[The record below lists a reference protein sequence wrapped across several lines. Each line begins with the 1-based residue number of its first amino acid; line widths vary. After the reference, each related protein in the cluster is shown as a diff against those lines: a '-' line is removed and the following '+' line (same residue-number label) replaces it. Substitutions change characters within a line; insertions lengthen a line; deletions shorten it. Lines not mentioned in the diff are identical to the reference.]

1 VALDEEDASLAIW
14 LPIQS
19 DELSFLQNA
28 LRSAGVIVPGNY
40 EGSDPCILIEY
51 LSAATIRECEFHA
64 LFDRNLI
71 SPLVSLARGESVP
84 ESQNG
89 QSSARLAAACACF
102 CILANILIEPN
113 ISIYEYAASSGN
125 SAAQSDVYFFR
136 LADNTDAR
144 AFLEIALGNAH
155 RLPHDMLERIRSLP
169 NFSDMEISEKNFERK
184 LSSWKPSYLFALK
197 TAALRRSG
205 LKPVDAA
212 LALTKWQEQ
221 DAFFFAPAS
230 MYCLAAISHT
240 PPKGGMLKGIQSEN
254 LSLLRSGLRNA
265 AWDICLLQQ
274 FGKLVQRPNGPL
286 WSLWSTDV
294 ALREIA
300 ISLFLRDDES
310 ERNKLINFYS
320 RHWGERDGNR
330 LLAAYDDSALQAGK
344 DKIARQAKTNE
355 TIGKLNDQIEALEHE
370 LGLFEG

>member
-1 VALDEEDASLAIW
+1 MDDEDFSLAVW
-14 LPIQS
+14 LPTQPH
-19 DELSFLQNA
+19 ELNSLQNT

-40 EGSDPCILIEY
+40 EGADPYILIDY
-51 LSAATIRECEFHA
+51 LSAATVQGCAFHA

-71 SPLVSLARGESVP
+71 SPLVALARGESVP

-89 QSSARLAAACACF
+89 QRSTRLAAACACF
-102 CILANILIEPN
+102 CILANILVEPN

-136 LADNTDAR
+136 LADNADAM
-144 AFLEIALGNAH
+144 AFLEIALGH
-155 RLPHDMLERIRSLP
+155 RNHLPYEMLERIRSLP
-169 NFSDMEISEKNFERK
+169 KFSDMDIPEGNFERK

-212 LALTKWQEQ
+212 VALTQWQEN

-240 PPKGGMLKGIQSEN
+240 PPKGGMLKGIQSKN
-254 LSLLRSGLRNA
+254 PSLLRAGVRNA
-265 AWDICLLQQ
+265 AWDICLLHQ

-286 WSLWSTDV
+286 WSLWSTDI
-294 ALREIA
+294 ALKEIA
-300 ISLFLRDDES
+300 ISLFLRGEES
-310 ERNKLINFYS
+310 EREKLVNFYS
-320 RHWGERDGNR
+320 RHWGEKDGSL
-330 LLAAYDDSALQAGK
+330 LLATYDESASNARN
-344 DKIARQAKTNE
+344 DKPARQTRTNE
-355 TIGKLNDQIEALEHE
+355 VIRNLDDQIKALEHE
-370 LGLFEG
+370 LGLNET